1 MSALGL
7 ASWQRQR
14 LRRQLGQTLDARV
27 FRRTLAV
34 LEYDAGRPAAQ
45 LARMLCV
52 SRQSIYNWV
61 DAYTAAYDPA
71 ALEDADG
78 RGRRPLLDEDEQH
91 LLAALLAGSPQ
102 DLGYPHANWT
112 VPLLQE
118 VLASATGRRV
128 SDDTV
133 RRVLHRPEYVCKRP
147 RHDFD
152 PDPEGEKKTPHPPA
166 NPRLARAQRGAG
178 RGRGRPAALPAAA
191 GGLVEARRTRPG
203 LVERPQRPAGDLRGH
218 EPTHRHAD
226 LRPPRKGPQR

>member
-166 NPRLARAQRGAG
+166 NPGLAAAQRRAG
-178 RGRGRPAALPAAA
+178 PGRSRPAALPAAPRR
-191 GGLVEARRTRPG
+191 LVEARHRRPG
-203 LVERPQRPAGDLRGH
+203 VAERPQCPARDLRRT
-218 EPTHRHAD
+218 EPAD
-226 LRPPRKGPQR
+226 GDPAVAAAREGPQW